1 MEKKE
6 KQFYLIR
13 LIPNM
18 LTMSALCMGLFA
30 IRMAIIE
37 NYQLAIVCVAIACF
51 LDTIDGRVARKLNV
65 SSDIGAQLD
74 SLADFLNFG
83 IAPGFI
89 MYFWKMNEYD
99 KLIGIAWIPVL
110 VLAVCMAIRLARFNV
125 GLTDNDPNNPLNK
138 YFFQG
143 VPAPMA
149 ALFVA
154 IPIIVS
160 FEFEN
165 LSFVQ
170 DPMFVIINTIISGLL
185 AASTIPTPCV
195 KKVKVSVTYKYI
207 LLLLFTCL
215 FIMTLIRPWLTFI
228 IIYLGYIIGI
238 FIGWK
243 YYIRFYKE
251 LQNKN

>member
-1 MEKKE
+1 MEKEE
-6 KQFYLIR
+6 KTFYLIK

-37 NYQLAIVCVAIACF
+37 NYKFAVICIAIACF

-89 MYFWKMNEYD
+89 MYFWKMDEFN
-99 KLIGIAWIPVL
+99 KILGLGWIPVL

-125 GLTDNDPNNPLNK
+125 GLIEKDPNDPLNK

-149 ALFVA
+149 ALFVLVPL
-154 IPIIVS
+154 ILS
-160 FEFEN
+160 FEYNICFIQKP
-165 LSFVQ
+165 L
-170 DPMFVIINTIISGLL
+170 FVIINTIISGLL
-185 AASTIPTPCV
+185 AALPFPTPCV
-195 KKVKVSVTYKYI
+195 KKVKISVTYKYLI
-207 LLLLFTCL
+207 LLFFTCL
-215 FIMTLIRPWLTFI
+215 FIMALFKPWLTFVF
-228 IIYLGYIIGI
+228 IYIVYIISI
-238 FIGWK
+238 FVGWK
-243 YYIRFYKE
+243 YYFLFKK
-251 LQNKN
+251 NKQKV

>member
-1 MEKKE
+1 MENEKK
-6 KQFYLIR
+6 FYITR

-37 NYQLAIVCVAIACF
+37 NYQFAVICIAIACF

-83 IAPGFI
+83 ISPGFI
-89 MYFWKMNEYD
+89 MYFWAMDDYD
-99 KLIGIAWIPVL
+99 KIIGVGWIPVL

-125 GLTDNDPNNPLNK
+125 DLTDKDPNNPLNK
-138 YFFQG
+138 YFFKG

-149 ALFVA
+149 ALFVLT
-154 IPIIVS
+154 PLIIS
-160 FEFEN
+160 FEFNN
-165 LSFVQ
+165 LYFVQ
-170 DPMFVIINTIISGLL
+170 NPLFVIINTIISALL

-195 KKVKVSVTYKYI
+195 KKVKISIAYKYI
-207 LLLLFTCL
+207 ILLLFACL
-215 FIMTLIRPWLTFI
+215 FILSLFRPWMTFI
-228 IIYLGYIIGI
+228 VIYIGYIFGI
-238 FIGWK
+238 FWGWK
-243 YYIRFYKE
+243 YYFQFKKE
-251 LQNKN
+251 LKK